1 MVIGCFEGVFALGQ
15 VYVLVS
21 RVTDPQNFVLVG
33 VPPKDLLE
41 DLTAALL
48 GRGVDVDK
56 YFEDACSVTR
66 EWVYDR
72 EAPRL
77 RDRIKVK
84 FNSEHALPVKLK
96 ALDEILNPQP
106 DAQVVIHRLLDF
118 MDRVDLATQTGD
130 PRPPFKTTDGEDI
143 FPDNDEPWWLTDV
156 SRRAPAEEQDP
167 GDEDG
172 PASEVAEEG
181 QQAEVSD
188 DDPVSS
194 EAEATTYTPSL
205 GWRV

>member
-1 MVIGCFEGVFALGQ
+1 MLSIKHLVIGCFEGVIALGQ

-41 DLTAALL
+41 DIAAALL
-48 GRGVDVDK
+48 GRGVDEDK

-77 RDRIKVK
+77 LDRIKVK

-96 ALDEILNPQP
+96 ALDEILNP
-106 DAQVVIHRLLDF
+106 
-118 MDRVDLATQTGD
+118 
-130 PRPPFKTTDGEDI
+130 
-143 FPDNDEPWWLTDV
+143 
-156 SRRAPAEEQDP
+156 PA
-167 GDEDG
+167 
-172 PASEVAEEG
+172 
-181 QQAEVSD
+181 
-188 DDPVSS
+188 
-194 EAEATTYTPSL
+194 
-205 GWRV
+205 

>member
-1 MVIGCFEGVFALGQ
+1 M
-15 VYVLVS
+15 
-21 RVTDPQNFVLVG
+21 
-33 VPPKDLLE
+33 
-41 DLTAALL
+41 
-48 GRGVDVDK
+48 
-56 YFEDACSVTR
+56 TR

-118 MDRVDLATQTGD
+118 MDRVDLATQTGA
-130 PRPPFKTTDGEDI
+130 PRPLFRTADGEDI

-156 SRRAPAEEQDP
+156 SRRAPAEEQEN

-172 PASEVAEEG
+172 PPSEMEEEG

-188 DDPVSS
+188 EDPMSC
-194 EAEATTYTPSL
+194 EAEAARYTPTV
-205 GWRV
+205 GWRL

>member
-1 MVIGCFEGVFALGQ
+1 MIGCFEGVFALGQ

-21 RVTDPQNFVLVG
+21 RVVDPQNFVLVG

-41 DLTAALL
+41 DLAAALVA
-48 GRGVDVDK
+48 RGVDVDK

-66 EWVYDR
+66 EWIYDR
-72 EAPRL
+72 EALRL

-84 FNSEHALPVKLK
+84 FNNEHALPVKLK

-106 DAQVVIHRLLDF
+106 EAQVVIHRLLDW
-118 MDRVDLATQTGD
+118 MGRVDLATQTGA
-130 PRPPFKTTDGEDI
+130 PRPSFRTADGHDI

-156 SRRAPAEEQDP
+156 SRRAPEEQDP

-172 PASEVAEEG
+172 PPSEVEEEG
-181 QQAEVSD
+181 WQQAEVSD

-194 EAEATTYTPSL
+194 EAEAAPYTPSL
-205 GWRV
+205 GWRT

>member
-1 MVIGCFEGVFALGQ
+1 
-15 VYVLVS
+15 
-21 RVTDPQNFVLVG
+21 
-33 VPPKDLLE
+33 
-41 DLTAALL
+41 
-48 GRGVDVDK
+48 
-56 YFEDACSVTR
+56 
-66 EWVYDR
+66 
-72 EAPRL
+72 
-77 RDRIKVK
+77 
-84 FNSEHALPVKLK
+84 
-96 ALDEILNPQP
+96 
-106 DAQVVIHRLLDF
+106 

-130 PRPPFKTTDGEDI
+130 PRPPFKTADGEDI
-143 FPDNDEPWWLTDV
+143 FPDSDEPWWLTDV

-172 PASEVAEEG
+172 PASEIEEEG

>member
-1 MVIGCFEGVFALGQ
+1 
-15 VYVLVS
+15 
-21 RVTDPQNFVLVG
+21 
-33 VPPKDLLE
+33 
-41 DLTAALL
+41 
-48 GRGVDVDK
+48 
-56 YFEDACSVTR
+56 
-66 EWVYDR
+66 
-72 EAPRL
+72 
-77 RDRIKVK
+77 
-84 FNSEHALPVKLK
+84 
-96 ALDEILNPQP
+96 
-106 DAQVVIHRLLDF
+106 
-118 MDRVDLATQTGD
+118 MDRVFLATQTGD
-130 PRPPFKTTDGEDI
+130 PRPPFKTAVGEDI

-156 SRRAPAEEQDP
+156 SRRAPADEEQDP

>member
-1 MVIGCFEGVFALGQ
+1 M
-15 VYVLVS
+15 
-21 RVTDPQNFVLVG
+21 
-33 VPPKDLLE
+33 
-41 DLTAALL
+41 
-48 GRGVDVDK
+48 
-56 YFEDACSVTR
+56 TR

-84 FNSEHALPVKLK
+84 FNSQHALPVKLK
-96 ALDEILNPQP
+96 TLEEILNPQP
-106 DAQVVIHRLLDF
+106 DAQVVIHRLLDW

-130 PRPPFKTTDGEDI
+130 PRPLFQTADGDDI
-143 FPDNDEPWWLTDV
+143 FPDSDEPSGV

>member
-1 MVIGCFEGVFALGQ
+1 M
-15 VYVLVS
+15 
-21 RVTDPQNFVLVG
+21 
-33 VPPKDLLE
+33 
-41 DLTAALL
+41 
-48 GRGVDVDK
+48 
-56 YFEDACSVTR
+56 
-66 EWVYDR
+66 
-72 EAPRL
+72 
-77 RDRIKVK
+77 
-84 FNSEHALPVKLK
+84 
-96 ALDEILNPQP
+96 
-106 DAQVVIHRLLDF
+106 VIHRLLDW
-118 MDRVDLATQTGD
+118 MGRVDLATQTGA
-130 PRPPFKTTDGEDI
+130 PRPSFRTADGHDI

-167 GDEDG
+167 GHEDG

>member
-1 MVIGCFEGVFALGQ
+1 MFSK

-21 RVTDPQNFVLVG
+21 RVTDPQNFVLLG
-33 VPPKDLLE
+33 IPPKDLLE
-41 DLTAALL
+41 DIAAALH
-48 GRGVDVDK
+48 GQGVDVDK

-84 FNSEHALPVKLK
+84 FNNEHALPVKLK

-130 PRPPFKTTDGEDI
+130 PRPPFKMADSEDVPPAGGEC
-143 FPDNDEPWWLTDV
+143 WCLADV
-156 SRRAPAEEQDP
+156 SRRAPAHQE
-167 GDEDG
+167 
-172 PASEVAEEG
+172 
-181 QQAEVSD
+181 
-188 DDPVSS
+188 
-194 EAEATTYTPSL
+194 
-205 GWRV
+205 